1 MAKHSHWHN
10 IRHKKEKEDKK
21 KSKLYSKHSKNII
34 KAAREGGG
42 DPDKNVALKRA
53 IDQAKD
59 DDVPKENIERAIKR
73 GTGELLDEGEM
84 EDIIYEGYGPE
95 GIAVLVDATTDNRN
109 RTSSDLKYIFSDY
122 GGSLGE
128 SGSVKW
134 QFNYLA
140 IIEFKKSELE
150 GDLDWEK
157 LQLKLMEAGA
167 EDIKEVDETIIVKA
181 EKADYNSLLE
191 VIQKHDIETIEE
203 GLKWIPTETMS
214 VEEETREEVWEM
226 IEDLKDLRD
235 VGEVFTNLE

>member
-42 DPDKNVALKRA
+42 DPEKNVALKRA
-53 IDQAKD
+53 IDQAKE
-59 DDVPKENIERAIKR
+59 DDVPKENIQRAIRR

-95 GIAVLVDATTDNRN
+95 GVAILVDATTDNRN
-109 RTSSDLKYIFSDY
+109 RTSSDLKYVFSDY

-140 IIEFKKSELE
+140 VIEFNKEQIE
-150 GDLDWEK
+150 DIDWEQ
-157 LQLKLMEAGA
+157 LQLKFMEAGA
-167 EDIKEVDETIIVKA
+167 GEIVDVEEIKKIKA
-181 EKADYNSLLE
+181 DKDDYNSLLE
-191 VIQKHDIETIEE
+191 VIQKYEIETKKE
-203 GLKWIPTETMS
+203 GLKWMPTETMS
-214 VEEETREEVWEM
+214 AKEETEKKVENMV
-226 IEDLKDLRD
+226 EDLKDLRD
-235 VGEVFTNLE
+235 VDEVFTNLE

>member
-42 DPDKNVALKRA
+42 DPEKNVALKRA

-59 DDVPKENIERAIKR
+59 DDVPKENIQRAIKR

-95 GIAVLVDATTDNRN
+95 GVAILVDATTDNRN
-109 RTSSDLKYIFSDY
+109 RTSSDLKYVFSDY

-140 IIEFKKSELE
+140 VIEFDKKQIE
-150 GDLDWEK
+150 DIDWEQ
-157 LQLKLMEAGA
+157 LQLKFMEAGA
-167 EDIKEVDETIIVKA
+167 EEIMGVEEIKKIRADKD
-181 EKADYNSLLE
+181 DYNSLLE
-191 VIQKHDIETIEE
+191 VIQKYEIETKQE
-203 GLKWIPTETMS
+203 GLKWVPKETIS
-214 VEEETREEVWEM
+214 VKEETEEKVENM

-235 VGEVFTNLE
+235 VDEVFTNLE